1 MSNSSTRVSPRE
13 KLLSSQLTRLLF
25 AGASSPRSA
34 NDSKSATTQDKIK
47 KEEGEDEAEDYDEY
61 DDSGKPLANKI
72 ANRYPKSSIWYMVA
86 LALAAIRAGTMF
98 AVVIAYLYLVF
109 RALQLIGV
117 VTEKKALQYIGFGV
131 CSLFNVMLL
140 MAAMAHE
147 GS

>member
-1 MSNSSTRVSPRE
+1 M
-13 KLLSSQLTRLLF
+13 
-25 AGASSPRSA
+25 
-34 NDSKSATTQDKIK
+34 K
-47 KEEGEDEAEDYDEY
+47 KEEGEEAEDVDEY
-61 DDSGKPLANKI
+61 DDEGRPLASKI
-72 ANRYPKSSIWYMVA
+72 ANRYPKSSVWYMTA

-117 VTEKKALQYIGFGV
+117 VTEKKALQYSGFGV